1 MRAAQPLR
9 TSFYEETQEAPML
22 FRKNVVKKCA
32 YCAHAGQANDGKLL
46 CPKRGFVS
54 ADGSC
59 RRFRYDPLKRTPKK
73 QKAKDFTAFTEED
86 FRL

>member
-1 MRAAQPLR
+1 
-9 TSFYEETQEAPML
+9 ML
-22 FRKNVVKKCA
+22 FRKNVERVCSL
-32 YCAHAGQANDGKLL
+32 CVHAGQTCGEQML
-46 CPKRGFVS
+46 CAKRGFVS
-54 ADGSC
+54 PDGSC